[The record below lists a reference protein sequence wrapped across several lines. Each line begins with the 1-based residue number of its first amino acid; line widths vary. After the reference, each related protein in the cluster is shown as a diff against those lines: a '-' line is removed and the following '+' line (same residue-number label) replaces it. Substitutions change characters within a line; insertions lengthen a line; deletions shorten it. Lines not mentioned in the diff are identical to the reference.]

1 MRPSTWTKEEVDT
14 LVQMWKD
21 GVPSGTI
28 AKTLNR
34 RRSAISQ
41 YLCRHRE
48 KLGLEKRMEPVGGR
62 PKKKNVGFEASWHGP
77 VPCGHWMITKPWRK
91 QA

>member
-1 MRPSTWTKEEVDT
+1 MRPTSWTKKEVDT

-21 GVPSGTI
+21 GAPAGKI
-28 AKTLNR
+28 ATTLKR

-62 PKKKNVGFEASWHGP
+62 PKKKTCGFEEAWSGP

>member
-1 MRPSTWTKEEVDT
+1 MRPTTWTKEEVDT
-14 LVQMWKD
+14 LVHMWKD
-21 GVPSGTI
+21 GVSSGTI
-28 AKTLNR
+28 ATKLNR

-62 PKKKNVGFEASWHGP
+62 PRKNKGSFEESWKGT
-77 VPCGHWMITKPWRK
+77 VPLGHWMITKPWRK
-91 QA
+91 AA

>member
-1 MRPSTWTKEEVDT
+1 MRPTTWTKEEVDT

-21 GVPSGTI
+21 GVSSGTI
-28 AKTLNR
+28 ATTLNR

-62 PKKKNVGFEASWHGP
+62 PKKKTGSFEEAWHGP

-91 QA
+91 AS